1 MALAFCQ
8 CIQAQVLWN
17 SNGQYRL
24 EPHNPPQSFA
34 IGPNFTSGYALDVH
48 GEQMNP
54 PLGNV
59 FKTDAPGHTDTYWRM
74 FHQGME
80 FGNLFHLDQSK
91 DFNVNAT
98 SGYLRFHTNTIDR
111 MRLTPTLTGQTVN
124 GYTGLDL
131 SGHLGIGGP
140 FSVPPLSYSHIDK
153 NGSLFAGY
161 RDWMVLGT
169 YISENSDGMYVGTKN
184 GGTDRIDAVINGDY
198 ILA

>member
-59 FKTDAPGHTDTYWRM
+59 FKTNADGPRTATGGCSRATM
-74 FHQGME
+74 SME
-80 FGNLFHLDQSK
+80 SCF
-91 DFNVNAT
+91 
-98 SGYLRFHTNTIDR
+98 
-111 MRLTPTLTGQTVN
+111 TGWERN
-124 GYTGLDL
+124 
-131 SGHLGIGGP
+131 I
-140 FSVPPLSYSHIDK
+140 I
-153 NGSLFAGY
+153 
-161 RDWMVLGT
+161 
-169 YISENSDGMYVGTKN
+169 
-184 GGTDRIDAVINGDY
+184 
-198 ILA
+198 